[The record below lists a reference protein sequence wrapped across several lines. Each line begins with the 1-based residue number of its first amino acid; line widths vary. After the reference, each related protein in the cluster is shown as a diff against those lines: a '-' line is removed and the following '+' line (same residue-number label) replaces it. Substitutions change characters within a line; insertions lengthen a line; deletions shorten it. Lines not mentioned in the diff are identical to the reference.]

1 MSKKKSTVILV
12 SALIMSYFLSGVV
25 YVFIFDQWSVRTI
38 LSLVTSFSV
47 FLLVREYIKKKYPS
61 TYEEFEIDQKDERNT
76 ILRYQATYYGF
87 FSGVVI
93 LMFVGALLYDV
104 GHPQAQNGVMLSL
117 SILLLTQVFGYVF
130 VHFKNRT

>member
-12 SALIMSYFLSGVV
+12 STLIMSYFLSGVV

-38 LSLVTSFSV
+38 LSLVTSFCV
-47 FLLVREYIKKKYPS
+47 FLLVREYIKNKYPS

>member
-38 LSLVTSFSV
+38 LSLVTSFCV
-47 FLLVREYIKKKYPS
+47 FLLVREYIKNKYPS